1 MSAPARTPTPPFRA
15 VAVFCGSSMG
25 VRPAYAEAARE
36 TGRLLASR
44 GIATVYG
51 GGDVGLMG
59 ALADAALDA
68 GGRVVGVIPRALV
81 DKEVAHRGVSELVV
95 VESMHERKAVIAE
108 RADAFLALPGGL
120 GTLDEFCEAL
130 TWSQLGIHRKP
141 MGLLNTEGFYDPFLA
156 MMDRMA
162 ELGFIRPEHRR
173 NALDAPT
180 PAALLD
186 ALASWRYAG
195 QPKWQSDQERAM
207 HRVGPGVPRP

>member
-1 MSAPARTPTPPFRA
+1 MPQFRA

-25 VRPAYAEAARE
+25 VRPVYAEAARE
-36 TGRLLASR
+36 TGRALASR
-44 GIATVYG
+44 GIATIYG

-68 GGRVVGVIPRALV
+68 GGRVVGVIPRSLV
-81 DKEVAHRGVSELVV
+81 EKEVAHRGVSELVV
-95 VESMHERKAVIAE
+95 VETMHERKAVIAE

-156 MMDRMA
+156 MMDRMT
-162 ELGFIRPEHRR
+162 EQGFIRPEHRC
-173 NALDAPT
+173 NALHAAT
-180 PAALLD
+180 PGELLD
-186 ALASWRYAG
+186 ALSSWRFVG
-195 QPKWQSDQERAM
+195 QPKWQSDQERAA
-207 HRVGPGVPRP
+207 HRLATDIPRP